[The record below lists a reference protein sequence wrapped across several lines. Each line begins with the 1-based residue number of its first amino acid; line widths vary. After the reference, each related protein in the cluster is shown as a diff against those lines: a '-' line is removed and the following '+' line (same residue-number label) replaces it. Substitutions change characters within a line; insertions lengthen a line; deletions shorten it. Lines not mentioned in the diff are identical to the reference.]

1 MPTTICH
8 NPRYGAR
15 QERSRQSV
23 SRATSP
29 SSSLTDNQL
38 LDTMLARPIVVT
50 EKGTRLCCPSAVVLE
65 ILENPDIGAYT
76 KEDGE
81 IIPGKDAV

>member
-1 MPTTICH
+1 
-8 NPRYGAR
+8 
-15 QERSRQSV
+15 
-23 SRATSP
+23 
-29 SSSLTDNQL
+29 L